1 MQIQSWVRADPVV
14 APAGWQM
21 REQESTTYI
30 YIYIYTHTY
39 ILDLEDFVFEEDEA
53 TRVGRHQH
61 STEMLS
67 RDSCSSRV
75 LASERE
81 SKQGLSAPLTLSSGL
96 LVHPPAFRG

>member
-1 MQIQSWVRADPVV
+1 MVRADPVV

-21 REQESTTYI
+21 REQETTRERDVYI
-30 YIYIYTHTY
+30 YRG
-39 ILDLEDFVFEEDEA
+39 LDLEDFVFEEDEA
-53 TRVGRHQH
+53 TRVGPHQH